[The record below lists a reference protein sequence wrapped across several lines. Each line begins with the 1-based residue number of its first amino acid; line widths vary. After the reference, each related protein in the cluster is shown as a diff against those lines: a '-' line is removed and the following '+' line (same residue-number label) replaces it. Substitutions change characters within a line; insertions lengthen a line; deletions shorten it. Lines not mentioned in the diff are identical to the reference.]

1 MVAPATACWAWLAV
15 VWVVAAR
22 RTRVRAT
29 GNGDGIRRRRAAAR
43 VLLIVLVGSAVL
55 TTAGMVVG
63 EPSPPGLELELTW
76 LAPVGL
82 AVLVAGTALATWAR
96 LALGSSWTVD
106 PRVVGDRR
114 LRTGGPYAVT
124 RHPIYSGVL
133 AMLAGSALL
142 SGIPASALVV
152 LASLLV
158 AEAKIQ
164 REERL
169 LLTAFPEEYPR
180 YRERVP
186 QLIPGLGGLGR

>member
-1 MVAPATACWAWLAV
+1 MFALATACWAWLAV

-29 GNGDGIRRRRAAAR
+29 GDDDGIRRRRAAAR
-43 VLLIVLVGSAVL
+43 MLLIVLVGSVVL
-55 TTAGMVVG
+55 TTAGILVG
-63 EPSPPGLELELTW
+63 EQSPPGLELELTW
-76 LAPVGL
+76 LAPIGL
-82 AVLVAGTALATWAR
+82 ALLVAGTALATWAR

-133 AMLAGSALL
+133 AMLVGSALL

-152 LASLLV
+152 LAGLLV
-158 AEAKIQ
+158 AEMKIQ

-180 YRERVP
+180 YRDRVP
-186 QLIPGLGGLGR
+186 QLIPGLGGLGH

>member
-1 MVAPATACWAWLAV
+1 MLTLATACWAWLAV

-22 RTRVRAT
+22 RTRVRTT
-29 GNGDGIRRRRAAAR
+29 GDDGGIRRRRPAAR
-43 VLLIVLVGSAVL
+43 VLLIVLVGSAMV
-55 TTAGMVVG
+55 TTAGMLLG
-63 EPSPPGLELELTW
+63 EQSPPGLELELTW

-82 AVLVAGTALATWAR
+82 ALLVAGTALATWAR

-133 AMLAGSALL
+133 AMLVGSALL

-152 LASLLV
+152 LAGLLA
-158 AEAKIQ
+158 AEVKIQ

-186 QLIPGLGGLGR
+186 QLIPGLGRLGH